1 MVPSRASTASAG
13 AAAAVVSFLLLAL
26 ISLAA
31 WMLEPSGQQDW
42 AQTVEVAARRPRDT
56 VVLPS
61 FCRVAAMK
69 TRGVALFMED

>member
-1 MVPSRASTASAG
+1 VTARAGVPAGQGANSPLPLIVAGAAAG

-42 AQTVEVAARRPRDT
+42 AQTVEVWDWLRPS
-56 VVLPS
+56 PGS
-61 FCRVAAMK
+61 P
-69 TRGVALFMED
+69 